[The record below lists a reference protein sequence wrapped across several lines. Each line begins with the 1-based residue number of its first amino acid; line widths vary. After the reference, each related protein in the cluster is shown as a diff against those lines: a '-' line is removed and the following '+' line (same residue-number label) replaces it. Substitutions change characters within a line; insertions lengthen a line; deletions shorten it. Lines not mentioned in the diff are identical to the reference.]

1 MQGVFFRKN
10 AAHAARAGGLTGY
23 TQNMPNGSVEIVCEG
38 EEPALKKMLEWCYR
52 GSLLARVEGLSFAW
66 EDAQGE
72 FKNFSIRYGSSFL
85 RDKIA
90 AVKQLSKHLV
100 EHDTIPSEKLPRH
113 VVIIP
118 DGNRRWAREHSLP
131 VWRGH
136 QKGMNR
142 VIDLLREMRRLGIR
156 YATVWGFST
165 ENWSREK
172 DEVEKLMNIFLI
184 TIKKI
189 RAEAIRDHV
198 RFHHFG
204 RTDRLPEVLH
214 AAIDSLEEETKHFT
228 EFHFGLALD
237 YGGRDEILR
246 AFEKI
251 QQGGIPLSEEAISH
265 ALDTQGFPDPELII
279 RTSGEQRLSGMMPWQ
294 GVYAE
299 LYFAPV
305 HLPDFDE
312 HQLHFAL
319 ADFARRERRF
329 GGNNK

>member
-1 MQGVFFRKN
+1 VQGVFFRKN
-10 AAHAARAGGLTGY
+10 AETVARGLGLTGY
-23 TQNMPNGSVEIVCEG
+23 AQNMQDGSVEIVCEG
-38 EEPALKKMLEWCYR
+38 KESALKKMLEWCYR
-52 GSLLARVEGLSFAW
+52 GSILAHVDGLSFAW
-66 EDAQGE
+66 EEPQNE
-72 FKNFSIRYGSSFL
+72 FNNFSIRYASSFL

-100 EHDTIPSEKLPRH
+100 EHDAIAPEKLPRH

-118 DGNRRWAREHSLP
+118 DGNRRWAREHGVP
-131 VWRGH
+131 IWRGH
-136 QKGMNR
+136 QKGMDR
-142 VIDLLREMRRLGIR
+142 AVDLLREMRRLNIK
-156 YATVWGFST
+156 YVTLWGFST
-165 ENWSREK
+165 ENWSRKK
-172 DEVEKLMNIFLI
+172 DEVEKLMDIFLI
-184 TIKKI
+184 IIKKF
-189 RAEAIRDHV
+189 RAEALRDHI

-204 RTDRLPEVLH
+204 RTDRLPEVLL
-214 AAIDSLEEETKHFT
+214 AAITSLEKETAIFT

-251 QQGGIPLSEEAISH
+251 QQEGEPVSEEAISH
-265 ALDTQGFPDPELII
+265 ALDTQGFPDTELII
-279 RTSGEQRLSGMMPWQ
+279 RTSGEQRLSGIMPWQ

-305 HLPDFDE
+305 HFPDFDE

-329 GGNNK
+329 GGGH